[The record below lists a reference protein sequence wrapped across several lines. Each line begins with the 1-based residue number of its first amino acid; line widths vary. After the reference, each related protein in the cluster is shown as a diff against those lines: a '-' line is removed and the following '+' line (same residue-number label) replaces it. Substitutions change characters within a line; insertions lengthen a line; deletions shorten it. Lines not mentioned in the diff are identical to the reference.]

1 MDLLYLPFSPSEPT
15 PPQPN
20 INTLEPQAQTA
31 AQQVLHLPELLEC
44 VLLHLS
50 QKDLLLSQRVCV
62 SFHETVQTSPKLQRA
77 LFFQPDPK
85 LPTEPYSRE
94 ENGLKPCPHPGRKP
108 ENNRLLLRA
117 FPGAYPTVTLV
128 IRNDPPSREDLA
140 VGRPGA
146 EQWSWVVSISFPAN
160 TGESRLPA
168 SCSPAVHYPEASWRR
183 MYLCQPPCESL
194 HLVRKWQR
202 SVNAAFVREEGITM
216 GDFVD
221 EATKTQ
227 ERWHPS
233 YISSDRD
240 WHFEGN
246 VKCSKIEE

>member
-1 MDLLYLPFSPSEPT
+1 
-15 PPQPN
+15 
-20 INTLEPQAQTA
+20 
-31 AQQVLHLPELLEC
+31 
-44 VLLHLS
+44 
-50 QKDLLLSQRVCV
+50 
-62 SFHETVQTSPKLQRA
+62 
-77 LFFQPDPK
+77 
-85 LPTEPYSRE
+85 
-94 ENGLKPCPHPGRKP
+94 
-108 ENNRLLLRA
+108 
-117 FPGAYPTVTLV
+117 
-128 IRNDPPSREDLA
+128 
-140 VGRPGA
+140 
-146 EQWSWVVSISFPAN
+146 
-160 TGESRLPA
+160 
-168 SCSPAVHYPEASWRR
+168 

-246 VKCSKIEE
+246 IKCSKIEE